1 MEQRI
6 QRTQKTRAALASLAA
21 GILMGL
27 MILIPACSS
36 PQPATPAKEQPGPP
50 STPKTQEEI
59 AKWYQDCWNDFNEK
73 KWDDFKKC
81 YANNATSQQA
91 GYGKLNV
98 SGPDAIVSASQDFM
112 KTFPDGRGEG
122 QLILINGNHIAS
134 MYLLK
139 GTNSGPLRSPD
150 GKDIPGRN
158 KKLGLM
164 FGHAVEIDPAG
175 PKVLKETGAMDGV
188 TFENQLGFLKMP
200 GRPLMETGV
209 PMPKVV
215 IAKNDETETKNLEA
229 DKAQLDAWNKR
240 DAATVASYVADD
252 ALFHDMTATKD
263 SNKAQS
269 AQNDKQFWQ
278 AFSDAKITPSSMW
291 AAGDYVAITGM
302 FDGTNDGDF
311 APMKLKKTGKKVSL
325 PFVEIDRLESGKLK
339 ESWLT
344 FDAASFAS
352 QLGVQ

>member
-1 MEQRI
+1 MDHMAQRMI
-6 QRTQKTRAALASLAA
+6 
-21 GILMGL
+21 GILMGFV
-27 MILIPACSS
+27 MLIPACSS
-36 PQPATPAKEQPGPP
+36 PQPGTSEKDQPAAV
-50 STPKTQEEI
+50 SAPKTSEQI
-59 AKWYQDCWNDFNEK
+59 VKWYQGCWNDFNEK

-134 MYLLK
+134 LYLLK
-139 GTNSGPLRSPD
+139 GTNSGPLRGPD
-150 GKDIPGRN
+150 GKEIPGRN

-175 PKVLKETGAMDGV
+175 PKVLNETGALDGV
-188 TFENQLGFLKMP
+188 TFENQLGFIKMP

-209 PMPKVV
+209 SMPKVV
-215 IAKNDETETKNLEA
+215 IAKNDDTEMKNLEA
-229 DKAQLDAWNKR
+229 DKAQLDAWNR
-240 DAATVASYVADD
+240 HDAPTVANYVADD
-252 ALFHDMTATKD
+252 AVMHDMTLPNDIT
-263 SNKAQS
+263 KAQG
-269 AQNDKQFWQ
+269 AQSDKQFWQ
-278 AFSDAKITPSSMW
+278 GFSDAKITPSAMW
-291 AAGDYVAITGM
+291 AAGDYVAIVGM

-311 APMKLKKTGKKVSL
+311 APMKLKKTGRKVSV
-325 PFVEIDRLESGKLK
+325 PFVEIDRLDGGKLK
-339 ESWLT
+339 EMWLT
-344 FDAASFAS
+344 FDSASFAS

>member
-1 MEQRI
+1 MEQR
-6 QRTQKTRAALASLAA
+6 THKESAALMV
-21 GILMGL
+21 GILMAL
-27 MILIPACSS
+27 ATLIPACSS
-36 PQPATPAKEQPGPP
+36 PQPATPAREQPASPP
-50 STPKTQEEI
+50 TPKTQEEI
-59 AKWYQDCWNDFNEK
+59 AKWYQDCWNAFNEK

-81 YANNATSQQA
+81 YANNAMSQQA

-139 GTNSGPLRSPD
+139 GTNSGPLRGPD
-150 GKDIPGRN
+150 GKEIPGTN
-158 KKLGLM
+158 KKLGVM
-164 FGHAVEIDPAG
+164 FGHTIEIDPAG
-175 PKVLKETGAMDGV
+175 PKVLKETGAMDGI
-188 TFENQLGFLKMP
+188 TMENQLGLLKMP
-200 GRPLMETGV
+200 GRPLMETGA

-215 IAKNDETETKNLEA
+215 IAKNDETEMKNLEA
-229 DKAQLDAWNKR
+229 DKAQLEAWNKR
-240 DAATVASYVADD
+240 DAATVAMYVADD
-252 ALFHDMTATKD
+252 VVFHDMTQPKD
-263 SNKAQS
+263 TTKAQS
-269 AQNDKQFWQ
+269 AQSDKQFWQ

-311 APMKLKKTGKKVSL
+311 PAMKLKKTGKKVSL
-325 PFVEIDRLESGKLK
+325 PFVEIDRLDGGKLK

-344 FDAASFAS
+344 FDAAAFAS

>member
-1 MEQRI
+1 MEQR
-6 QRTQKTRAALASLAA
+6 THKKSAALMVGIFMALAT
-21 GILMGL
+21 
-27 MILIPACSS
+27 LIPACSS
-36 PQPATPAKEQPGPP
+36 PQPAPPAREQPAP
-50 STPKTQEEI
+50 SATPKTQEET
-59 AKWYQDCWNDFNEK
+59 AKWYQGCWNDFNEK

-112 KTFPDGRGEG
+112 KTFPDGRGEA

-139 GTNSGPLRSPD
+139 GTNSGPLRGPD
-150 GKDIPGRN
+150 GKEIPGTNR
-158 KKLGLM
+158 KLGLI
-164 FGHAVEIDPAG
+164 FGHALELDPAG
-175 PKVLKETGAMDGV
+175 PKVLKETGAMDGI
-188 TFENQLGFLKMP
+188 TLENQLGLLKMP
-200 GRPLMETGV
+200 GRPLMETGAA
-209 PMPKVV
+209 MPKVV
-215 IAKNDETETKNLEA
+215 IAKNDEIEMKNLEA

-252 ALFHDMTATKD
+252 AVFHDMTATKD

-291 AAGDYVAITGM
+291 AAGDYVAIIGM
-302 FDGTNDGDF
+302 FGGTNDGDF
-311 APMKLKKTGKKVSL
+311 ASMKLKKTGRKVSL
-325 PFVEIDRLESGKLK
+325 PFVEIDRLDGGKLK

>member
-1 MEQRI
+1 MEQRVH
-6 QRTQKTRAALASLAA
+6 KTRAALASLEALPI

-27 MILIPACSS
+27 AILIPACSS
-36 PQPATPAKEQPGPP
+36 RQPGTPAKEQPAPP

-59 AKWYQDCWNDFNEK
+59 VKWYQNCWNDFNEK

-98 SGPDAIVSASQDFM
+98 SGPDAIVTASQDFM

-122 QLILINGNHIAS
+122 QLILINGNRIAS
-134 MYLLK
+134 LYLLK
-139 GTNSGPLRSPD
+139 GTNSGPLRGPD
-150 GKDIPGRN
+150 GKEIPGTN

-164 FGHAVEIDPAG
+164 FGHAIEIDPTG

-188 TFENQLGFLKMP
+188 TLENQLDLIKMP
-200 GRPLMETGV
+200 GRPLMESGAT
-209 PMPKVV
+209 MPKVV
-215 IAKNDETETKNLEA
+215 IAKNDETEMKNLDA
-229 DKAQLDAWNKR
+229 DKTQFEAWNKR
-240 DAATVASYVADD
+240 DAATVASYIADD
-252 ALFHDMTATKD
+252 AVLHDTTQPKD
-263 SNKAQS
+263 LTKAQS

-278 AFSDAKITPSSMW
+278 GFSDAKITPSSMW

-311 APMKLKKTGKKVSL
+311 APMKLKKTGKRVSV
-325 PFVEIDRLESGKLK
+325 PFVEIDRLDGGKVK
-339 ESWLT
+339 EIWLM
-344 FDAASFAS
+344 FDSASFVS